1 MEEDFESA
9 EEDFESDTEE
19 DFKQRRRDG
28 FSGDQVWP
36 SRPPPP
42 PPFQSQSETI
52 CIWWEYLFP
61 APDSFLTPSYP
72 RSPPP
77 LLQPS
82 QSPSPLPRSPV
93 LQSSSSS
100 LSSPSSPSP
109 PQLAWKNEVESEVV
123 VEDSES
129 DHEEEALDRISAL
142 PFDEALK
149 RRLREK
155 FSPDIEW
162 PPPQHRREEG
172 PSFSEF
178 LFHHRGLTLWRDCL

>member
-100 LSSPSSPSP
+100 LSSPSPLSTTAGMVSLIMLLLNKGRTSSRSNFKIFFAADLLAKRALSASPGFNGFFEGSP
-109 PQLAWKNEVESEVV
+109 
-123 VEDSES
+123 
-129 DHEEEALDRISAL
+129 IS
-142 PFDEALK
+142 
-149 RRLREK
+149 
-155 FSPDIEW
+155 
-162 PPPQHRREEG
+162 
-172 PSFSEF
+172 
-178 LFHHRGLTLWRDCL
+178 

>member
-109 PQLAWKNEVESEVV
+109 PQLAWSGNGIKRQICLPSARFRRPLG
-123 VEDSES
+123 SMAFLK
-129 DHEEEALDRISAL
+129 ALRSPELSCIIQRDWS
-142 PFDEALK
+142 PW
-149 RRLREK
+149 RLL
-155 FSPDIEW
+155 
-162 PPPQHRREEG
+162 G
-172 PSFSEF
+172 
-178 LFHHRGLTLWRDCL
+178 